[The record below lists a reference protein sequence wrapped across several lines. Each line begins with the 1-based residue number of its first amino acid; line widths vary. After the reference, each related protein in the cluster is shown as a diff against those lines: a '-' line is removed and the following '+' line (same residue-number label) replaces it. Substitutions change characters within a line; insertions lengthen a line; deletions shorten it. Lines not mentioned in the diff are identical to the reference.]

1 VLRFEDLISGP
12 EATGELF
19 EFLGLDGYD
28 HDEVAKIL
36 GQKLNAQQVGDFPH
50 PSEWSDE
57 LHAQCWE
64 QLGDIAEIYGYP
76 QEYPKR
82 RRGAA

>member
-1 VLRFEDLISGP
+1 VQ
-12 EATGELF
+12 TT
-19 EFLGLDGYD
+19 
-28 HDEVAKIL
+28 L

-57 LHAQCWE
+57 VHAQCWATV
-64 QLGDIAEIYGYP
+64 GDVAEVYGYP